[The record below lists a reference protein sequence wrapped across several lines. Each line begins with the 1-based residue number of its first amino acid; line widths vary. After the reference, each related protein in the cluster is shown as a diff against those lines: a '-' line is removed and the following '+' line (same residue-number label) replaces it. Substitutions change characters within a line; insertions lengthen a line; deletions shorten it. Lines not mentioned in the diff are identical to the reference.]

1 MNMNLREQLKR
12 FLPMLPEERKTT
24 LSKFIDDE
32 MLDNDLSNVVN
43 FMTKL
48 NSVAEHKITILK
60 YSVCFELFIVA
71 ESGMTFIR

>member
-1 MNMNLREQLKR
+1 MNLREQLKS
-12 FLPMLPEERKTT
+12 FLPMFPVERKTT

-32 MLDNDLSNVVN
+32 MLDEDLSKAVN
-43 FMTKL
+43 FITKL

-60 YSVCFELFIVA
+60 YSDSFELFIVA